1 MKVTPGCFLISRP
14 AMLDPNFD
22 GTVVM
27 ICTHDED
34 GTVGLTINR
43 PLDVP
48 IEQVLPDA
56 DYLHDAGVPLLWG
69 GPVGTDAVHVL
80 SGAKPATADS
90 DPALSDALAANGDLE
105 LNDAPSLDDDM
116 EDILPILPGVNFGG
130 GLELVREVFQSKGH
144 LRFFLGYS
152 GWSPGQL
159 DEELAADGWFV
170 VPGDVEEVWT
180 SDWRLLWERLMA
192 KLSPEFGWMR
202 QIPENPEAN

>member
-56 DYLHDAGVPLLWG
+56 DYLHDADVPLLWG

-80 SGAKPATADS
+80 SGAKPSSADS
-90 DPALSDALAANGDLE
+90 SPDLIRWWYPHKTGCSDEITHQSSSPLQ
-105 LNDAPSLDDDM
+105 LNCFYFRM
-116 EDILPILPGVNFGG
+116 
-130 GLELVREVFQSKGH
+130 
-144 LRFFLGYS
+144 
-152 GWSPGQL
+152 
-159 DEELAADGWFV
+159 
-170 VPGDVEEVWT
+170 
-180 SDWRLLWERLMA
+180 
-192 KLSPEFGWMR
+192 
-202 QIPENPEAN
+202 